1 MQCEQ
6 SKFCVQCWNNDEPI
20 CGMEITFT
28 KTRRGE
34 LSLKNHFFPYDVF
47 IVIAYHLL
55 FLTL

>member
-28 KTRRGE
+28 KVRREE
-34 LSLKNHFFPYDVF
+34 LSLTNHIFFLMMY
-47 IVIAYHLL
+47 LL
-55 FLTL
+55 LLYLSGILL